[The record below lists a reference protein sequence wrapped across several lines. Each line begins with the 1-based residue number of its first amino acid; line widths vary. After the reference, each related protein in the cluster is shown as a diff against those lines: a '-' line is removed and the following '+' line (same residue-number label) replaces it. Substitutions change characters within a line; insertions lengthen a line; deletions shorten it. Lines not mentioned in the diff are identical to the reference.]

1 FVAGGTGYHA
11 YDIRALALA
20 FLERLPATSR
30 VSAFRSRLAM
40 YFLSVD
46 AKRRRSAS
54 ALTLDDGFFAFVIDI
69 ARLFSRNAFASV
81 MKEIDGSVFASEP
94 ITDYFFDESA
104 AATILISDS
113 SDSAAG
119 QGRHQAAHPD
129 RILCVAHASLPHQS
143 GGYAVRAHG
152 ILKHLKKQNVD
163 ISAVTRPG
171 FPYGNHTESATDNV
185 DGIEYLRLPSTR
197 VPREDGEIQHM
208 LSFVE
213 PF

>member
-1 FVAGGTGYHA
+1 
-11 YDIRALALA
+11 
-20 FLERLPATSR
+20 
-30 VSAFRSRLAM
+30 
-40 YFLSVD
+40 
-46 AKRRRSAS
+46 
-54 ALTLDDGFFAFVIDI
+54 
-69 ARLFSRNAFASV
+69 
-81 MKEIDGSVFASEP
+81 
-94 ITDYFFDESA
+94 
-104 AATILISDS
+104 
-113 SDSAAG
+113 
-119 QGRHQAAHPD
+119 AAHPD

-213 PF
+213 PFEKLFEESGVGKIHLRSTYFTALPAYIAARRLGLSVVYEVSGLWDLVYQDREVQTQILQSASFPMLGESIV